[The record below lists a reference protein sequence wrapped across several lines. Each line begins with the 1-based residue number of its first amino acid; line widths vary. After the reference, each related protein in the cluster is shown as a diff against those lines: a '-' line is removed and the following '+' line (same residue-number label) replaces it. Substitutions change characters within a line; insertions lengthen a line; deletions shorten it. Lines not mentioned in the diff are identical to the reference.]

1 MAEYIEPFDFR
12 TIFIK
17 YFLGSEQVFMF
28 IFLLIFSYVCA
39 KFQMT
44 TRIYLVLLAISSLMF
59 AFIMGEA
66 IYILIVLVVGY
77 VTFKLISR
85 IFV

>member
-39 KFQMT
+39 KFQMS
-44 TRIYLVLLAISSLMF
+44 TRIYLVLLTISSLIF
-59 AFIMGEA
+59 AMVMGSA
-66 IYILIVLVVGY
+66 FYILVILIVGY
-77 VTFKLISR
+77 VTFKSISR